1 MMSKTGAKGIM
12 DFEFVEAVSK
22 EASDLIV
29 KKGIMDD
36 KEAYELIADLL
47 TEKQLK
53 GETSLHVNEIRVL
66 TECIYGKLRGSL
78 GNISH
83 LLVDDNVNEIMLNGH
98 MNGFIEKQGKIIP
111 IGQTFVSDKEMEKVI
126 RRIATSC
133 RREINELSPILDA
146 RLSDGSRVNAVL
158 KNVALDGPVLTIRK
172 FRHKKIRIEEMI
184 ESGSITD
191 EAANSLRIL
200 VSGGMNIFVCGG
212 TSSGKTTFLNALAD
226 YIPKG
231 ERVITI
237 EDSAE
242 LQLGEIENLVRM
254 ECRNANV
261 TGKGIV
267 NMAMLIR
274 SSLRMRP
281 DRIIVG
287 EVRGEEVSDMLQA
300 LNTGHSGMSTGHGN
314 TIKGMLRRLEAMYVM
329 GSPMPIDAIRSQIV
343 EGIDIMVHIA
353 RLNDGSR
360 RVLEIAEITNG
371 DDGGYTLNSLYEID
385 RKMILRKVNKN
396 LNDDV
401 KLRLKGLA
409 YD

>member
-1 MMSKTGAKGIM
+1 MSKSSAKGIM

-47 TEKQLK
+47 TEKQLR

-385 RKMILRKVNKN
+385 RKMILRKVNKT
-396 LNDDV
+396 LNNDV

>member
-1 MMSKTGAKGIM
+1 MSKSGASGIM

-47 TEKQLK
+47 TEKQLR

-329 GSPMPIDAIRSQIV
+329 GSSMPIDAIRSQIV

-360 RVLEIAEITNG
+360 QVLEIAEITNG
-371 DDGGYTLNSLYEID
+371 DAGGYTLNSLYEID
-385 RKMILRKVNKN
+385 RKMILRKVNKT

>member
-1 MMSKTGAKGIM
+1 MSKSGASGIM

-47 TEKQLK
+47 TEKQLR

-385 RKMILRKVNKN
+385 RKMILRKVNKT